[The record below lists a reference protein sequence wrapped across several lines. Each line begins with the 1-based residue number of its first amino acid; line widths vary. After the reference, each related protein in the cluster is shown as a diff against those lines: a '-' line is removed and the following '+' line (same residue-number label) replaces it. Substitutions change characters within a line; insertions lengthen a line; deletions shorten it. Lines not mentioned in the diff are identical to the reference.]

1 MWKWRNYLRKKT
13 VQPLFVSISAIQMK
27 LSLQSLIWTMTIAIL
42 LKIYIKDVVKADD
55 KAVKIVR

>member
-1 MWKWRNYLRKKT
+1 MTKLFKKKT